1 MKQKLSYEVCAAI
14 LERPIACY
22 EEVEDYPQSRVRVT
36 FTDGGQLF
44 FDGHLE
50 SFYEMILTHLMVSV
64 PHCKRMAREV
74 LALENETKI
83 MLPIVIRPSLS
94 FMVFE
99 RKEGPLFVNRF
110 SINERAGKR
119 LFRPPDQL
127 PRRRG
132 HRCALPG

>member
-1 MKQKLSYEVCAAI
+1 MKREPSYEARVAI

-22 EEVEDYPQSRVRVT
+22 EEVEGFPASRVRVT
-36 FTDGGQLF
+36 LPDGGKLF

-50 SFYEMILTHLMVSV
+50 SFYETILTHLMVSV

-74 LALENETKI
+74 LALENKTKI

-99 RKEGPLFVNRF
+99 RTEGPLFVNRF
-110 SINERAGKR
+110 SINEGTRKRA
-119 LFRPPDQL
+119 L
-127 PRRRG
+127 
-132 HRCALPG
+132 